1 MYHLVTLSK
10 AVHYWCAKWIRD
22 EPWMPKPK
30 CHRFVHAHS
39 WGLNHHNRLIGP
51 STSQKYKY
59 NWINYINTNSQ
70 HHPKQNQLS
79 AIYRA
84 WPIRIQLVTNIRFFL
99 SFVLCFQTKQYSP
112 FLPPIW
118 IGLAKFCILTTL
130 AQTIY
135 KRQHYV
141 HTNSRLA
148 TIIIVSQV
156 QNSQKQAWP

>member
-84 WPIRIQLVTNIRFFL
+84 WPIRIQLVTNIRFFSRL
-99 SFVLCFQTKQYSP
+99 FCASKQSN
-112 FLPPIW
+112 IRH
-118 IGLAKFCILTTL
+118 FCHQYESGWPNSVYWRLWH
-130 AQTIY
+130 
-135 KRQHYV
+135 KRYINANIMC
-141 HTNSRLA
+141 TPTPDLA